1 MAISFRIPNSL
12 IILPQ
17 NLSTSEK
24 NITSKPNFNLQL
36 RNPILAQLE
45 NCTNMHHLHQLHSHM
60 TKSGLINDSFALSRL
75 LVFCAL
81 SFHGDLNYAMKLFK
95 QVQRPNLFIWN
106 AMIRALSRSNHPEIC
121 FHMYADMLSS
131 DIIIPDSYT
140 FPFLIKSCLNISG
153 VFEGKQVHA
162 HAVKYG
168 LEFDYHVMNS
178 LINFYSEMGQFDMA
192 FALLNTMDATYEIEV
207 PLAIMIGGLISND
220 KSKEAVELFLGKDW
234 RKLKLDQVTF
244 ATVLSA
250 CANVKNLKLGKEIH
264 CYIEENHVEMSLI
277 LSNSLMNMY
286 AKCGEYEVTRT
297 LFDNMHEKDGVSW
310 NVLITGY
317 VEYGYFE
324 EGIKLFS
331 EMKDMNIKANEATL
345 LSLISNCH
353 EVEQG
358 KVVHG
363 YINQIGFQAKTSIC
377 NSLINMY
384 ARIGYNELGRE
395 IFDNMREKDTIT
407 WNSMINGYAQ
417 CGSMDTARSLFD
429 QMPKKDNFSLST
441 IILGYV
447 RCNKAEEAI
456 GIYKELVNEVD
467 GLKLDRVTLISILS
481 ACSSLGALEEG
492 KYIDTYIENNEI
504 KIDAYL
510 GTALIDMY
518 SKCGCIDSAMKI
530 FKEVKER
537 DVFTWTA
544 MISGLALNG
553 RGEEALRMFRKLPMK
568 PNSVTFLSAL
578 SACVHCGLVNDG
590 IDIYR
595 SMVNDHKIEPEMSHL
610 GCMVDILGRA
620 GLLEEALDFI
630 KRLRCKVD
638 ASVWGAL
645 LGACRIHGNTKV
657 AEIAMKKMVE
667 LEPKHEGAHVILS
680 NIYAEAGEWKEKKE
694 MRKKMKDANIK
705 KKVGASWIELNGN
718 FHEFAAG
725 DNQYKSI
732 Q

>member
-1 MAISFRIPNSL
+1 
-12 IILPQ
+12 
-17 NLSTSEK
+17 
-24 NITSKPNFNLQL
+24 
-36 RNPILAQLE
+36 
-45 NCTNMHHLHQLHSHM
+45 
-60 TKSGLINDSFALSRL
+60 
-75 LVFCAL
+75 
-81 SFHGDLNYAMKLFK
+81 
-95 QVQRPNLFIWN
+95 
-106 AMIRALSRSNHPEIC
+106 MIRALSRSNHPEIC